1 MVRAWGSGA
10 VLLAALTA
18 CGSSAATTSNPTPST
33 SSLSLS
39 STPSSTPS
47 SSPTSTPTP
56 SATVTVLAL
65 APKKGA
71 KSATCVNGWTE
82 PSSQSDDF
90 FKQAVS
96 ALQQNQGG
104 TGYAVKSVR
113 YFAGPVASGG
123 VGASY
128 YLKVAG
134 PTFTGRVLLVS
145 GGGAEQAAVAP
156 ADSSGW
162 KAGDWKGFRG
172 QTGAAAFPGVPGKW
186 SGPEYDPV
194 TGGLLPASVA
204 GCMTGT

>member
-1 MVRAWGSGA
+1 MLGAWGSGA

-18 CGSSAATTSNPTPST
+18 CGSSATTTSNPPPST
-33 SSLSLS
+33 SSPSL
-39 STPSSTPS
+39 SSTPS
-47 SSPTSTPTP
+47 SSPTSTPAP
-56 SATVTVLAL
+56 SATVTALAL

-71 KSATCVNGWTE
+71 QSATCVNGWTE

-90 FKQAVS
+90 FKQAIS
-96 ALQQNQGG
+96 ALQQSQGG
-104 TGYAVKSVR
+104 TRYVVKSVR
-113 YFAGPVASGG
+113 YFAGPVAGGG

-134 PTFTGRVLLVS
+134 PSFTGRVLLVS
-145 GGGAEQAAVAP
+145 GGGAGQAAVAP
-156 ADSSGW
+156 AGTAGW

-172 QTGAAAFPGVPGKW
+172 QTAAAAFPGVPGKW

-194 TGGLLPASVA
+194 TGGLLPAGVA

>member
-1 MVRAWGSGA
+1 LGAWGSGA

-18 CGSSAATTSNPTPST
+18 CGSSATTTSNPPPST
-33 SSLSLS
+33 SSPSLS
-39 STPSSTPS
+39 STPSSTPA
-47 SSPTSTPTP
+47 P
-56 SATVTVLAL
+56 SATVTALAL

-71 KSATCVNGWTE
+71 QSATCVNGWTE

-96 ALQQNQGG
+96 ALQQSQGG
-104 TGYAVKSVR
+104 TRYVVKSVR
-113 YFAGPVASGG
+113 YFAGPVAGGG

-156 ADSSGW
+156 AGTSGW

-194 TGGLLPASVA
+194 TGGLLSASVA